1 MINFND
7 TGLIVQYIQNFLKDN
22 YDRTIHLSD
31 VYDKETHK
39 TLIHYLQQPE
49 IISAH
54 NMKNILI
61 NNFTYREENP
71 PNALIDGGG
80 IWNFNYEETP
90 DSLRFYTR
98 NISDCLINGAKF
110 ITEHI
115 NEIES
120 ICNKYGWKLRD
131 YTKFKKQN
139 TGISKSE
146 FFISKDNREQL
157 LPTKDIIKMINLSTN
172 DYILNKCFIDENNAY
187 HGYIQDSKHY
197 KISYIEAKPGDT
209 FTITHGYK
217 YACEMAIAY
226 TEHTIDEIKYEG
238 YEVNNIISHLE
249 SSPYGELTPGTYEVY
264 HIPEDSNC
272 TYLLIQMPFSDN
284 LVSPDSQKI
293 NVRIGDVNQDGLINQ
308 TDLDLLREWVSANVN
323 GETPPFVLSGPNLI
337 AANINQDL
345 DLDGNQ
351 IVNETDVLLLEAAL
365 QQGDN
370 PDLGEVTYERQIDLT
385 ESDYDRL
392 LIMYGNINEGNQNNI
407 LNIPI
412 EDYQTD
418 HWAIHKCFIPYLL
431 GACIH
436 RYSDIRDITWLQ
448 EQIQSI
454 NPKYIGKYYGL
465 YDKPEDFVLDN
476 ECLKFDTKMGAW
488 KYYQRNM
495 YTGYILDNKQS
506 PLNGFLRREAN
517 MEKSLIQIINGR
529 WYIDNQWTKK
539 IVLEDGSMTSEEA
552 SNSLQQIIQQ
562 YQFLANEWYKLH
574 NGEQIKFCFG
584 YVDPLTE
591 KYLKQIMSGQIK
603 G

>member
-7 TGLIVQYIQNFLKDN
+7 TGLIVQYLQNFLKDN

-39 TLIHYLQQPE
+39 TLINYLKQPE
-49 IISAH
+49 IISSN

-90 DSLRFYTR
+90 NSIRFYTR
-98 NISDCLINGAKF
+98 NISECLINGTKF

-115 NEIES
+115 DEIETM
-120 ICNKYGWKLRD
+120 CNKYGWKLRN
-131 YTKFKKQN
+131 YTKFQKQQS
-139 TGISKSE
+139 GISKSE
-146 FFISKDNREQL
+146 FFISKDSREQL
-157 LPTKDIIKMINLSTN
+157 LPTKDVIKMINLSTN
-172 DYILNKCFIDENNAY
+172 DYILNKCFIDDNNAY
-187 HGYIQDSKHY
+187 HGYIQDSNHY
-197 KISYIEAKPGDT
+197 KISYIEAKPGDI

-226 TEHTIDEIKYEG
+226 TEHTIDEIKDNG

-308 TDLDLLREWVSANVN
+308 NDLDLLREWVTANSN

-345 DLDGNQ
+345 DLNGNQ
-351 IVNETDVLLLEAAL
+351 IVNETDVLLLESAL

-392 LIMYGNINEGNQNNI
+392 LIIYGDINEGNANNI

-412 EDYQTD
+412 EDYQSN
-418 HWAIHKCFIPYLL
+418 HWAIHDCFIPYLL
-431 GACIH
+431 GASIH
-436 RYSDIRDITWLQ
+436 RYSNINDITWLQ
-448 EQIQSI
+448 ELIQQIKPQ
-454 NPKYIGKYYGL
+454 YTGKYYGF
-465 YDKPEDFVLDN
+465 YDKPEDFVIDT
-476 ECLKFDTKMGAW
+476 ECLKWDNKTASW

-495 YTGYILDNKQS
+495 YTGYILDNQVS
-506 PLNGFLRREAN
+506 PLNGFLRRESN

-529 WYIDNQWTKK
+529 WYNNNQWTKK

-552 SNSLQQIIQQ
+552 SNSLQYIIQQ
-562 YQFLANEWYKLH
+562 YQFLANEWYKSH
-574 NGEQIKFCFG
+574 NGELIKFCFG

-591 KYLKQIMSGQIK
+591 KYLKQIVSGQIK
-603 G
+603 